1 MTPPAP
7 KPIPRCIVDTHALV
21 WHLIADSKLSELAKA
36 FLDDVDNG
44 KALLVIPA
52 VVLSELFMI
61 VEKGRTTLTAVNF
74 AAQLKTWQSASNVQ
88 LTSLTPQLV
97 IDSATL
103 TSIPD
108 IFDRLIVA
116 EARALNV
123 PLITR
128 DPIITNS
135 KLANIIW

>member
-128 DPIITNS
+128 DPIITN
-135 KLANIIW
+135 IIW